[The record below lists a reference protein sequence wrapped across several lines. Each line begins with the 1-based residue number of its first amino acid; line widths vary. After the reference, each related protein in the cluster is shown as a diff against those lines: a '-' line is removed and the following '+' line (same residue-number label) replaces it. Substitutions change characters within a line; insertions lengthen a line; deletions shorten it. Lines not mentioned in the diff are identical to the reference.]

1 LIVCK
6 GGSDLPG
13 EKRFRTSFLGGFK
26 KSDVNSYI
34 EQLINEFEQ
43 KLSEK
48 DKEIEALKIECRDYR
63 AKYEELQSISDQI
76 IEDRNKI
83 AEVLI
88 KARETADMMLEE
100 ARREAL
106 GEKKSLEDTIE
117 KEREKL
123 VDIRQEMKALK
134 AEIACTLKKV
144 EAQLELLPV
153 GDETG
158 DGLEAEAAAT
168 EEEELAQ

>member
-1 LIVCK
+1 M
-6 GGSDLPG
+6 PG
-13 EKRFRTSFLGGFK
+13 EKRFRTSFMGGFK

-34 EQLINEFEQ
+34 EKMLNEFEQ

-63 AKYEELQSISDQI
+63 AKYEELHSISDQI

-88 KARETADMMLEE
+88 KAQEKADMMLEE
-100 ARREAL
+100 ARKEAL
-106 GEKKSLEDTIE
+106 GERKNLEDSIE
-117 KEREKL
+117 KEKERL

-134 AEIACTLKKV
+134 EEIACTLKKF
-144 EAQLELLPV
+144 EDQLDHFSGEEDQEGEL
-153 GDETG
+153 
-158 DGLEAEAAAT
+158 
-168 EEEELAQ
+168 EELWQ